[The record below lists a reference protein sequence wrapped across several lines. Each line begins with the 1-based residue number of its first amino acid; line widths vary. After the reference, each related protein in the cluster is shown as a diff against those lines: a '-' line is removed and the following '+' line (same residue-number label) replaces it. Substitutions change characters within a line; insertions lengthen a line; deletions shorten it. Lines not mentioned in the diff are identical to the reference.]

1 MGMFHEGSG
10 MIVVERLTHK
20 RANGIKEGY
29 WSPNKKQEL
38 VDTLAAYEDTGLT
51 AEQIRE
57 IDRLYA
63 EKCREVT
70 ELRQQHGTE
79 GWANRMSDLISRKML
94 IENLKKFAPEHYS
107 ALVNDLIMK
116 QPTVFDPVF
125 QERKHMNDGWIPVEE
140 RLPEV
145 DKMPETDAEC
155 PEFNVT
161 IRGAKE
167 ATTLKYS
174 PFDDA
179 WFDDNGYIYPVIAW
193 RPLPKPYRLEREVI
207 HDEK

>member
-1 MGMFHEGSG
+1 M
-10 MIVVERLTHK
+10 ERLTYKMERK
-20 RANGIKEGY
+20 RGDRWEGGY
-29 WSPNKKQEL
+29 YSKHNKQRL
-38 VDTLAAYEDTGLT
+38 INALAAYEDIGMMPG
-51 AEQIRE
+51 QIRE
-57 IDRLYA
+57 IDHLYA
-63 EKCREVT
+63 EKCREVA
-70 ELRQQHGTE
+70 ELRQRDT
-79 GWANRMSDLISRKML
+79 
-94 IENLKKFAPEHYS
+94 
-107 ALVNDLIMK
+107 
-116 QPTVFDPVF
+116 PVKVKPIG
-125 QERKHMNDGWIPVEE
+125 EIHKNMNDGWIPVNE

-179 WFDDNGYIYPVIAW
+179 WFDDNGNIYPVIAW